1 MRQLKKA
8 KTADASASID
18 VKKEAEEGRLGKLTV
33 AVLKEIVK
41 KEKITASGTKK
52 ADLIDAIN
60 DHFGV

>member
-1 MRQLKKA
+1 MALYKRYCSCTVTNFGNIFFQ
-8 KTADASASID
+8 
-18 VKKEAEEGRLGKLTV
+18 LGKLTV